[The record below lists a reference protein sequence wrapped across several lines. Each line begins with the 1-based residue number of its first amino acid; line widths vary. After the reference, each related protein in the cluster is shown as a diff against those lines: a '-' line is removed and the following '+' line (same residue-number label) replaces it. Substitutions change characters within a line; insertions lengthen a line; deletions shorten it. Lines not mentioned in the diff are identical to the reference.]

1 MANNLQFTTPNGE
14 NLTFTITA
22 QADGSNVLYS
32 QSFTTAASEIFLKVY
47 ATGDAAKTSLDPANL
62 VQGTM
67 YEVEAF
73 SDAGFTT
80 PVDITTWGGTNIT
93 YVGYTFAVDRR
104 PIAAFGFGN
113 SSTSAL
119 IPPTQVNSV
128 GMHWGVNDYR
138 YRRTPLAGAAMSDPN
153 TNGRLKYANDLAGVV
168 APRGF
173 ERMHYWN
180 IAGFTNYQD
189 NQPYY
194 NSNPYTGLG
203 FTEAKYIQTANTIGD
218 AVLSPSPF
226 TPNGVDGTPGDSEAA
241 WAYAVQATKDLV
253 TAEGNTPEVGVY
265 FGYRPFY
272 DANDMANNDRTF
284 LGHDPDWTGTPGS
297 PGFLASTGFDYVDDN
312 TPGYSAS
319 DEAYN
324 KWFAPELAGL
334 YSMGFETVGLD
345 VGAKIFLNTKGMI
358 TGGSGNNNSN
368 PPFTTGDDRLIDL
381 FNSYGMKPYGE
392 AIPMETYGLNGDPLT
407 GANAE
412 AYTDIAYMGFWK
424 NSVGYSGLDENG
436 GALVISAN
444 TTIHNPTAGD
454 GTATVGPNAN
464 TWDPNTT
471 EIHCVFRWNNSGD
484 INQLIGKDGAGNSLG
499 YGWLTMKQVLYDLHT
514 AGMIISISGSVES
527 PMTDGLGYVIT
538 AAEFHQ
544 YVMDLSTGA
553 ITARP
558 AGSTNWDTNQIG
570 AGVADGYGSTAYATT
585 FDPSYPAGTTVDGEL
600 KYGSLGY
607 ANSPGV
613 SKFASSADRGNMAA
627 YVAVYVQA
635 AEAAD
640 GTFGNAATA
649 GWYVF
654 GPAVDDNPGVSG
666 TNSYA
671 ALAWPTGGSDGAG
684 SGGLFNNGARH
695 QVGVANLSAY
705 TDATGEGGTDSWTP
719 YPF

>member
-1 MANNLQFTTPNGE
+1 
-14 NLTFTITA
+14 
-22 QADGSNVLYS
+22 
-32 QSFTTAASEIFLKVY
+32 
-47 ATGDAAKTSLDPANL
+47 
-62 VQGTM
+62 
-67 YEVEAF
+67 
-73 SDAGFTT
+73 
-80 PVDITTWGGTNIT
+80 
-93 YVGYTFAVDRR
+93 
-104 PIAAFGFGN
+104 
-113 SSTSAL
+113 
-119 IPPTQVNSV
+119 
-128 GMHWGVNDYR
+128 
-138 YRRTPLAGAAMSDPN
+138 MSDPN

-334 YSMGFETVGLD
+334 YSMGFDTVGLD

-412 AYTDIAYMGFWK
+412 AYTDMAYMGFWK

-436 GALVISAN
+436 GSLVISAN

-464 TWDPNTT
+464 TWDPSTT

-544 YVMDLSTGA
+544 YVIDLAKAPGEPGA

-558 AGSTNWDTNQIG
+558 AQLPAMTGNFSNPQASTATYRGDTSGG
-570 AGVADGYGSTAYATT
+570 ATDTAINEFADVLNLKAYGGGPRGLFITFTDDTASSTWRTAALDCTLTVTNVDTSTDYVYTFNTGDATSWNTAVSYLDVADI
-585 FDPSYPAGTTVDGEL
+585 
-600 KYGSLGY
+600 
-607 ANSPGV
+607 
-613 SKFASSADRGNMAA
+613 
-627 YVAVYVQA
+627 
-635 AEAAD
+635 
-640 GTFGNAATA
+640 
-649 GWYVF
+649 
-654 GPAVDDNPGVSG
+654 SG
-666 TNSYA
+666 D
-671 ALAWPTGGSDGAG
+671 AWPLYD
-684 SGGLFNNGARH
+684 
-695 QVGVANLSAY
+695 VGNFPVGTLWGNLPTFTVSV
-705 TDATGEGGTDSWTP
+705 
-719 YPF
+719 